1 MAPRSSHDAATLVR
15 AEKLVEHSFSDRSL
29 LSRALTHPSMTTE
42 AASELDYER
51 LEFLGDAVLGL
62 VVVDEIYRRFPE
74 LPEGVM
80 TKLKASLVSGGS
92 LANAADELG
101 LASLIALG
109 QSELG
114 TGRRGLRSA
123 LENVFEALVGALYL
137 DGGIDAARRFVVST
151 LGPRI
156 SLDSF
161 DALELD
167 HPKSRLQ
174 EIVQAQGGEVAY
186 EIVAEE
192 GPAHAMSFT
201 AEVSVDGRVQGRGV
215 GTTKKEAEMGAARE
229 ALTCISS
236 ARTKRSKTRR

>member
-1 MAPRSSHDAATLVR
+1 MAPDSLHDAATLAR
-15 AEKLVEHSFSDRSL
+15 AEKLVEHRFSDPSL
-29 LSRALTHPSMTTE
+29 LSRALTHPSMTLE
-42 AASELDYER
+42 ATSELDYER

-62 VVVDEIYRRFPE
+62 VVVEEIYRRFPE

-92 LANAADELG
+92 LVNAAEELG

-109 QSELG
+109 QSEQG
-114 TGRRGLRSA
+114 TGQRGLRSA
-123 LENVFEALVGALYL
+123 LENAFEALVGALYL
-137 DGGIDAARRFVVST
+137 DGGINAARRFVIST

-156 SLDSF
+156 CTDSV

-186 EIVAEE
+186 EIVTEE
-192 GPAHAMSFT
+192 GLPHAMSFT
-201 AEVSVDGRVQGRGV
+201 AEVSVDGQPQGRGV

-229 ALTCISS
+229 ALTRIYSPQ
-236 ARTKRSKTRR
+236 TKRSRTRR

>member
-1 MAPRSSHDAATLVR
+1 VAPENPHDAATLAR
-15 AEKLVEHSFSDRSL
+15 AEKLVEHRFSDRSL
-29 LSRALTHPSMTTE
+29 LSRALTHPSMTPE
-42 AASELDYER
+42 ATSELDYER

-92 LANAADELG
+92 LVSAAEELG

-109 QSELG
+109 QSEQG
-114 TGRRGLRSA
+114 TGQRGLRSA
-123 LENVFEALVGALYL
+123 LENAFEALVGALYL
-137 DGGIDAARRFVVST
+137 DGGLDSARRFVIST

-174 EIVQAQGGEVAY
+174 EIVQAEGGEVAY
-186 EIVAEE
+186 EIIAQE

-201 AEVSVDGRVQGRGV
+201 AEVSVDGRAHGRGV
-215 GTTKKEAEMGAARE
+215 GATKKEAEMGAARE
-229 ALTCISS
+229 ALTRISS
-236 ARTKRSKTRR
+236 AQTRRSRTRR